1 MKKNLF
7 TIVALTFSCL
17 CLKAGPKPLVVGLA
31 SSNIYSGTISLPG
44 QEDRFTFAGTAGQR
58 LYYDALDYDFDAINV
73 QLISPSGGIV
83 FLNGNSDSDVGPFT
97 LTETGT
103 YTLLLKGSGDTTG
116 DYRFRLI
123 DVSQAPASVLAFDTT
138 VNGTN
143 VPVTSASVYRFTGT
157 TGQRLFF
164 DFAATNIG
172 VANVYLFGPQNQQLN
187 GYGGGLTADF
197 EQTLPADG
205 TYVLTIGN
213 YTDPSATNFSFRVV
227 TPNTTTS
234 ALTLGA
240 TVTGSLNEPGEE
252 DRFTF
257 TGTAGQ
263 RLYYDALDYDFDA
276 INVQLIS
283 PSGAIPFVN
292 GNSDSDVGPFTL
304 TETGT
309 YTLLQKASGDY
320 TNDYSFRLLDLAAA
334 PAITYGVAVANT
346 LNPQTS
352 AQLYRINGT
361 AGQRLGITNL
371 GASSGNA
378 NWYFVR
384 PDNTQ
389 LLSDSIQ
396 NNLGQVTLPTT
407 GTYALLVAGAQNFI
421 GGLDYQF
428 RVSLVSSASGGT
440 AGFGAVHGG
449 DTTLD
454 QTNSFG
460 YTAPAGLPVYFD
472 ALTNSSPVTV
482 QLVAPSGNAV
492 FAINGGADAGP
503 YFLPESGNYRL
514 EVIGASAGSYD
525 FRLLNL
531 NVDSTNLLF
540 GTTYNPTLSPA
551 FRTDVYRL
559 SGTAGQRL
567 YYDAQEYDADAV
579 AVQLFNP
586 EGNVVFINGNSDSDF
601 GPFTL
606 TQSGT
611 YYMAIMSQFA
621 DDTADYNFRLIA
633 VSQAPAQS
641 LTFDTTVNGINVPV
655 TSASVYRF
663 TGMAGQRLFFD
674 FAATNIGVASVILY
688 GPQNQG
694 LNGYYGYYLNTAFEQ
709 TLPTDGTYVLT
720 IGNYTDPTAA
730 NFSFRMVTPNT
741 TTNALTLAASVTG
754 SLDEPGEEDRYTFS
768 GTAGQRLYYDAL
780 DADNDPI
787 NVQLISPSG
796 AIAFI
801 NGNSDTDVG
810 PFTLTETGTY
820 TLLFKGSGDTT
831 GDYSFRLIDVSQA
844 PAQSLTFDT
853 TVNGTNVPVT
863 SASVYRFTGTNG
875 QRLFFDFAATNVGV
889 ASVILYGPQNQQLN
903 GYYGYY
909 LSTDFEQT
917 LPADG
922 TYVLTIG
929 NYTDPP
935 AANFSF
941 RVVTPN
947 TTTNGLTLAASV
959 TGSLNEPGEED
970 RYTFTGTA
978 GQRLY
983 YDALD
988 ADNDPINVQL
998 ISRSGAIAF
1007 INGNSDSDVGP
1018 FTLTETGTYTLLLK
1032 GSGDTT
1038 GDYRF
1043 RLIDVSQAPASVL
1056 AFDTTVNGTN
1066 VPVTSASV
1074 YRFTGTTGQR
1084 LFFYFAATN
1093 IGVAI

>member
-1 MKKNLF
+1 MKKNLL

-31 SSNIYSGTISLPG
+31 SSNTYSGTISLPG
-44 QEDRFTFAGTAGQR
+44 QEDRFTFTGMAGQR

-73 QLISPSGGIV
+73 QLISPSGAIPFVNGNSDTDVGPFTLTESGTYTLLLKGSGDTTGDYSFRLIDV
-83 FLNGNSDSDVGPFT
+83 SQAPAQSLTFDTTVNGTNVPVTSASVYRFTGTNGQRLFFDFAATNIGVAYVSLYGPQNQQLYAYGYYLYTDFEQTLPADGTYVLTIGNYTDPTAANFSFRVVTPNTTTNALTLGATVTSSLDEPGEEDRFTFGGVAGQRLYYDALDADNDPINVQLISPSGAIPFVNGNSDSDVGPFT

-123 DVSQAPASVLAFDTT
+123 DVSLAPASALAFDTT
-138 VNGTN
+138 INGTN

-157 TGQRLFF
+157 NGQRLFF

-187 GYGGGLTADF
+187 GYGGSLNNDF
-197 EQTLPADG
+197 EQKLPADG
-205 TYVLTIGN
+205 TYVLTVGN

-227 TPNTTTS
+227 TPNTTTN

-240 TVTGSLNEPGEE
+240 TVTGSLDEPGEE
-252 DRFTF
+252 DRYTF

-283 PSGAIPFVN
+283 PSGGIPFVN

-304 TETGT
+304 METGT

-378 NWYFVR
+378 NWSLVR
-384 PDNTQ
+384 PDNAQ
-389 LLSDSIQ
+389 LLSDNIQ

-407 GTYALLVAGAQNFI
+407 GTYTLLVAGAQNFI

-531 NVDSTNLLF
+531 NVDATNLLF
-540 GTTYNPTLSPA
+540 GTTYNPTLNPA
-551 FRTDVYRL
+551 FRTDVYRF

-579 AVQLFNP
+579 GVQLFNP
-586 EGNVVFINGNSDSDF
+586 EGQVDFINGNSD
-601 GPFTL
+601 
-606 TQSGT
+606 
-611 YYMAIMSQFA
+611 
-621 DDTADYNFRLIA
+621 
-633 VSQAPAQS
+633 
-641 LTFDTTVNGINVPV
+641 
-655 TSASVYRF
+655 
-663 TGMAGQRLFFD
+663 
-674 FAATNIGVASVILY
+674 
-688 GPQNQG
+688 
-694 LNGYYGYYLNTAFEQ
+694 
-709 TLPTDGTYVLT
+709 
-720 IGNYTDPTAA
+720 
-730 NFSFRMVTPNT
+730 
-741 TTNALTLAASVTG
+741 
-754 SLDEPGEEDRYTFS
+754 
-768 GTAGQRLYYDAL
+768 
-780 DADNDPI
+780 ND
-787 NVQLISPSG
+787 
-796 AIAFI
+796 
-801 NGNSDTDVG
+801 
-810 PFTLTETGTY
+810 
-820 TLLFKGSGDTT
+820 
-831 GDYSFRLIDVSQA
+831 
-844 PAQSLTFDT
+844 
-853 TVNGTNVPVT
+853 
-863 SASVYRFTGTNG
+863 
-875 QRLFFDFAATNVGV
+875 
-889 ASVILYGPQNQQLN
+889 
-903 GYYGYY
+903 
-909 LSTDFEQT
+909 
-917 LPADG
+917 
-922 TYVLTIG
+922 
-929 NYTDPP
+929 
-935 AANFSF
+935 
-941 RVVTPN
+941 
-947 TTTNGLTLAASV
+947 
-959 TGSLNEPGEED
+959 
-970 RYTFTGTA
+970 
-978 GQRLY
+978 
-983 YDALD
+983 
-988 ADNDPINVQL
+988 
-998 ISRSGAIAF
+998 
-1007 INGNSDSDVGP
+1007 
-1018 FTLTETGTYTLLLK
+1018 
-1032 GSGDTT
+1032 
-1038 GDYRF
+1038 
-1043 RLIDVSQAPASVL
+1043 
-1056 AFDTTVNGTN
+1056 
-1066 VPVTSASV
+1066 
-1074 YRFTGTTGQR
+1074 
-1084 LFFYFAATN
+1084 
-1093 IGVAI
+1093 